1 MSFST
6 ATGMVFEEDSMSGYR
21 CLWDDTYV
29 ENPERFKRVLQR
41 CRELGLV
48 QRCLQIKPRKSVEIV
63 FLALFSSLLLL
74 LQRIAIFAVVAPA
87 PASIAIFAAAF
98 VPATAAVVSVFCS
111 AVAVIAFLLLL

>member
-1 MSFST
+1 MSSST

-48 QRCLQIKPRKSVEIV
+48 ERCLQIRPRKSVEIM
-63 FLALFSSLLLL
+63 FLALSSLMLLLL
-74 LQRIAIFAVVAPA
+74 RIAIFAVVAPA

>member
-48 QRCLQIKPRKSVEIV
+48 DRCLQIKPRKSVEFV
-63 FLALFSSLLLL
+63 FLTLFSFLLLLLL
-74 LQRIAIFAVVAPA
+74 LQF
-87 PASIAIFAAAF
+87 
-98 VPATAAVVSVFCS
+98 
-111 AVAVIAFLLLL
+111 FLLLLLLLFLLRFLLLLLFLLLQLLLVYFVLLLLLLHFLLLLL